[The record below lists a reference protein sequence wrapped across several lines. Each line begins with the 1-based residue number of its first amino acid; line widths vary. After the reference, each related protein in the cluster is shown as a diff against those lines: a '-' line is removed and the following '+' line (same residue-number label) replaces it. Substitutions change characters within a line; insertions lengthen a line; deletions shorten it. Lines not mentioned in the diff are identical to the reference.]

1 MRKLLTLSTVFI
13 LAGFFLTSCGGGGGG
28 GSSTGT
34 ATTTTTVS
42 QPSQSESTQT
52 TQTAQNTQETQ
63 QENTQ
68 QETRTV
74 PLTGQLEPAS
84 RGYLVGQTDISFAV
98 ATYIDREGA
107 THVYTSTVSDNGTFT
122 LNVPVGQSYVL
133 SLFDSNGTPVAS
145 TINQQVKIP
154 DESQGALIT
163 VLLYDDDGDGRPDRV
178 EVSPRQGAQVI
189 KVSFPDQDGDGLPD
203 ELENRPDFMQQLI
216 SHLAQHQV
224 ELHLHQNQHQ
234 EEQAEQQ
241 EQIEHQGQ
249 EQENATQTASPENVE
264 NLQQVEE
271 LAVRLPLIESVFDLW
286 TMGEGARLDRER
298 YPDASYFYGD
308 AGGKEYVTITG
319 NYQYQVRYEDYS
331 GKDYFYHMNGSVLYS
346 VVNDDVDVLRL
357 DSLSYQDAYQKHTI
371 EFGQG
376 FDCEIYAPAYNVN
389 EYPQKQTVVMKTRGA
404 CSGTLKIDGKELTVS
419 LSGSA
424 QNGRMF
430 ARENINL
437 SGNITYNGTAYQV
450 HTENLTLKYY
460 QDPTDKETLQTSPI
474 ITGTI
479 ILKSGDNTYKLVYNA
494 NNPDTV
500 EDDTV
505 SIYYKDSFVE
515 ELRLNY

>member
-1 MRKLLTLSTVFI
+1 MRKLLTLSTAFI
-13 LAGFFLTSCGGGGGG
+13 VAGALLTSCGGGGGG
-28 GSSTGT
+28 SST

-42 QPSQSESTQT
+42 QPSQPESTQT

-63 QENTQ
+63 PQENTQ

-84 RGYLVGQTDISFAV
+84 RGYLFGQTDISFAV
-98 ATYIDREGA
+98 ATYIDSNGTA
-107 THVYTSTVSDNGTFT
+107 QVYSSPVSDNGTFT
-122 LNVPVGQSYVL
+122 IDVPAGLSYVL
-133 SLFDSNGTPVAS
+133 SFFDANGTPVIS
-145 TINQQVKIP
+145 TIDQEVEIP
-154 DESQGALIT
+154 TTVQEAVIT
-163 VLLYDDDGDGRPDRV
+163 VLLADDNGDGRPDTV
-178 EVSPRQGAQVI
+178 EVVPKQGAQVV
-189 KVSFPDQDGDGLPD
+189 KKQLHDQDGDGLPD
-203 ELENRPDFMQQLI
+203 ELENRPDFMQELI

-224 ELHLHQNQHQ
+224 ELHLHQQEL
-234 EEQAEQQ
+234 EEQPEQQQQQ

-264 NLQQVEE
+264 NLQQVEQ
-271 LAVRLPLIESVFDLW
+271 LALRIPLLESVFDLW
-286 TMGEGARLDRER
+286 DRGEVARIDKEN
-298 YPDASYFYGD
+298 YPSASYFVGD
-308 AGGKEYVTITG
+308 TGKEYVTITG
-319 NYQYQVRYEDYS
+319 NYQYQVRYEDF
-331 GKDYFYHMNGSVLYS
+331 GFNNYFYHMNGSVLYS